1 MHHGQYKEQEEES
14 HLSQANTQPDPGQ
27 NAGRSPDELVV
38 DVRGQV
44 KENVD
49 NDPEREIGRE
59 GGEGRLHALHDAE
72 QGALERRGYGGDDAP
87 YAQEESPSGNV
98 GEDLDDRSEQIDIGR
113 CA

>member
-1 MHHGQYKEQEEES
+1 MHHGQYKEEEEEQ
-14 HLSQANTQPDPGQ
+14 LAQANTQPAPGQ
-27 NAGRSPDELVV
+27 SEERSPDELVV
-38 DVRGQV
+38 GDVRGQPV
-44 KENVD
+44 ENMD

-87 YAQEESPSGNV
+87 YAQEASSGSV

-113 CA
+113 SA